1 MLLAIDIGNTNII
14 IGVFDNDKIKANWR
28 IVTAVHRMPDE
39 YATLLLSFF
48 DRKSIPA
55 SQIDSAVL
63 CSVVPPL
70 VTVFDEVFQRYF
82 QVSPLIVEAG
92 IKTGV
97 RICMDN
103 PKEVGADRIVNAVA
117 AHQLYGGSVIVID
130 FGTATTFDVVS
141 KEGDYL
147 GGAIAPGIAIAT
159 EALFSRTA
167 VLPRVELV
175 HPKLAIG
182 TSTIAAMKS
191 GIVFG
196 YVGLIEG
203 IISRIQ
209 GELGTKAKVVATG
222 GYAELLAKETHVIEE
237 INPDLTLIG
246 LRLIYQMNKSK
257 VQSES

>member
-14 IGVFDNDKIKANWR
+14 IGVFDNDKIVANWR

-39 YATLLLSFF
+39 YASLLLNFF
-48 DRKSIPA
+48 DRKGIPV
-55 SQIDSAVL
+55 SKIDSVVL

-70 VTVFDEVFQRYF
+70 VTVFDEVCQRYF

-257 VQSES
+257 V